1 MTNYYKRL
9 RAQLPRNYA
18 VQISNRIPETNP
30 RQVRAVFGGLVT
42 RKEIVDPI
50 IKVALKIRDEEQ
62 KRETRLKSS
71 IKSKRINHKRAA

>member
-18 VQISNRIPETNP
+18 VQISERIPGTNP

-42 RKEIVDPI
+42 RKEIVNPI
-50 IKVALKIRDEEQ
+50 LKVALKIRDEEQ
-62 KRETRLKSS
+62 KRETRMKMS